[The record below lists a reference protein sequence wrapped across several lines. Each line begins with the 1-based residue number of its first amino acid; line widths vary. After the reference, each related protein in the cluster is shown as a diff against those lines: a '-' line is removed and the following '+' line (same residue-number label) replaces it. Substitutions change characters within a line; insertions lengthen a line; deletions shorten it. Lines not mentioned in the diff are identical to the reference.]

1 MIISLAHLCI
11 RMPVTN
17 EESVLGKW
25 ESMELYM
32 SQDGLAG
39 AKESDHRDVN
49 SGSVFVALRPL
60 APQKDIRF
68 CVFIL
73 DQLLLDRKSKHFK
86 RY

>member
-11 RMPVTN
+11 QMPVTN

-25 ESMELYM
+25 ESKELYM
-32 SQDGLAG
+32 SQDRLAG
-39 AKESDHRDVN
+39 PKESDHRDVN
-49 SGSVFVALRPL
+49 SNSVFVALRPL
-60 APQKDIRF
+60 TPQKVIRF

-73 DQLLLDRKSKHFK
+73 CQLLLDRMFKHFK

>member
-1 MIISLAHLCI
+1 
-11 RMPVTN
+11 MPVTN

-32 SQDGLAG
+32 YQDRLAG
-39 AKESDHRDVN
+39 PKESDHRDVN
-49 SGSVFVALRPL
+49 SVFVALRPL
-60 APQKDIRF
+60 APQKVIRF

-73 DQLLLDRKSKHFK
+73 CQLLLDRMFKHFK